1 MILRFATG
9 RALMNAVLQTVVP
22 VFGLITLG
30 YLAGRTCYLS
40 EAAIR
45 GLPEFV
51 FRIAMPVMLFRTI
64 GSSTVPDVAASSIM
78 AAFFGA
84 AGVVWVVMALA
95 TRLLLGRGQGDAAA
109 LSMAS
114 AFANSVMMGLPI
126 AISHFGPK
134 AAPVVAL
141 VVLCDTAAMWFA
153 ATIHL
158 AAAEG
163 AGEAGS
169 GAMIRALTWRLAT
182 NPIILGCAAGLLWR
196 TGGLV
201 MPPLAD
207 AIVTMLAQ
215 AAIPG
220 ALVALGLALNSYG
233 LAGQKRAV
241 AVVTV
246 LKMLVMPAAT
256 WAIATHLLG
265 LPKLEAGVVTLL
277 AAMPVGANAYLFA
290 AAYDRQPA
298 AVSGAIAAST
308 PLALITVSALLVW
321 MG

>member
-1 MILRFATG
+1 
-9 RALMNAVLQTVVP
+9 MNAVLSTVVP
-22 VFGLITLG
+22 VFGLITIG
-30 YLAGRTCYLS
+30 FLAGRTRYLS
-40 EAAIR
+40 EAAIK

-64 GSSTVPDVAASSIM
+64 GTSQVPEAPALSILAM
-78 AAFFGA
+78 FFS
-84 AGVVWVVMALA
+84 GVVLVWILMALL
-95 TRLLLGRGQGDAAA
+95 TRVALGQGQGDASA
-109 LSMAS
+109 LCMGS

-134 AAPVVAL
+134 AAPIIAL

-153 ATIHL
+153 ATLHL

-163 AGEAGS
+163 AGKDGL
-169 GAMIRALTWRLAT
+169 GAMIRTLMWRMAT
-182 NPIILGCAAGLLWR
+182 NPVILGCAAGLLWR
-196 TGGLV
+196 VTGFA

-207 AIVTMLAQ
+207 SMVTMLAQ

-233 LAGQKRAV
+233 LAGQMGAV
-241 AVVTV
+241 SAITV
-246 LKMLVMPAAT
+246 MKMLVMPAAA
-256 WAIATHLLG
+256 WFVGTHILG
-265 LPKLEAGVVTLL
+265 LPKLEVGVVTTL

-308 PLALITVSALLVW
+308 PIALVTVSALLILI
-321 MG
+321 G